1 MKKSGII
8 NAELSKFIAGTGHT
22 DKFLICDG
30 GLPIPKGVPCI
41 DLALCN
47 GVPSF
52 CQVAEQVLN
61 EVVVEYYYLSEDIK
75 EKNPK
80 TLEFLQSSLP
90 QIKCEMLQHNK
101 FKEFTKDVK
110 YIIRT
115 GEFTPFANV
124 ILTAGVA
131 FKV

>member
-22 DKFLICDG
+22 DKLLICDG

-41 DLALCN
+41 DLALC
-47 GVPSF
+47 GGIPSF
-52 CQVAEQVLN
+52 IQVAEQILN
-61 EVVVEYYYLSEDIK
+61 EVAVEYYYMSENIE
-75 EKNPK
+75 EKNQEI
-80 TLEFLQSSLP
+80 LHFLKASLP
-90 QIKCEMLQHNK
+90 HIEYDMVKHTK
-101 FKEFTKDVK
+101 FKEMSRDVK

>member
-22 DKFLICDG
+22 DKLLICDG

-41 DLALCN
+41 DLALC
-47 GVPSF
+47 GGIPTF
-52 CQVAEQVLN
+52 RQVTEQVLN
-61 EVVVEYYYLSEDIK
+61 EVAVEYYYMSEDIE
-75 EKNPK
+75 EKN
-80 TLEFLQSSLP
+80 TEILNFLKSSLP
-90 QIKCEMLQHNK
+90 QVGYDMVKHSK
-101 FKEFTKDVK
+101 FKEMTKDVK